1 MENNEIL
8 DTIRPGM
15 SVELANGYRY
25 DVVDTGYCDI
35 ILINYED
42 MPAPSVSLKN
52 YNKDGRCNQYL
63 NGHLDNVAIY
73 KNNNK
78 SPWQKAL
85 WKRQEEFKEIN
96 GLKNGMY
103 VVFRCG
109 VWASVVRDEGSQV
122 FCIGSGTLHPKKI
135 PGTGYDQKM
144 HHKKDVDYDVVEVWQ
159 YGECIWKEKNS
170 EKRCMR
176 KALSWSATE

>member
-63 NGHLDNVAIY
+63 NGHLDIVAIY
-73 KNNNK
+73 KNK
-78 SPWQKAL
+78 YSL
-85 WKRQEEFKEIN
+85 YSYYDRF
-96 GLKNGMY
+96 Y
-103 VVFRCG
+103 VPCRFLHRKTH
-109 VWASVVRDEGSQV
+109 SSSQ
-122 FCIGSGTLHPKKI
+122 S
-135 PGTGYDQKM
+135 
-144 HHKKDVDYDVVEVWQ
+144 KDGRLPAMIFVNAGQ
-159 YGECIWKEKNS
+159 
-170 EKRCMR
+170 
-176 KALSWSATE
+176 